1 MPINIS
7 IHALREEGDV
17 AVNSILAREPLFLS
31 TPSARRATEYVYLS
45 DMTDEI
51 SIHAL
56 REEGDGSSSAGIW
69 QRRLFLSTPSARR
82 ATNTEAVK
90 RLLVEFLSTP
100 SARRATFFHQPGQ
113 GLQIDFYP
121 RPPRGGRLV
130 WQLRGCAVLA
140 ISIHALREEGDTG
153 CTCNF
158 FTISRFL
165 STPSARRATLSQGRR
180 GHFCCISI
188 HALREEGDYRELGVP
203 VQPNKFLSTPS
214 ARRATTPSSGIFTA
228 LIFLSTPSAR
238 RATTV
243 CQCQILQEQ
252 NFYPRPPRGG
262 RRVVFLFCRHIRLLD
277 FYPRPPRGGRQG

>member
-1 MPINIS
+1 MSNT
-7 IHALREEGDV
+7 AYQR
-17 AVNSILAREPLFLS
+17 AV
-31 TPSARRATEYVYLS
+31 
-45 DMTDEI
+45 I

-140 ISIHALREEGDTG
+140 ISIHALREEGDT
-153 CTCNF
+153 
-158 FTISRFL
+158 FTR
-165 STPSARRATLSQGRR
+165 SARSFLLYFYPRPPRGGRLPGVR
-180 GHFCCISI
+180 CSGTAEQISIHALREEGDDPIEWDIHRSYISI
-188 HALREEGDYRELGVP
+188 HALREEGDYCVSMPDITRA
-203 VQPNKFLSTPS
+203 KFLSTPS
-214 ARRATTPSSGIFTA
+214 ARRATKAPATFFAAPA
-228 LIFLSTPSAR
+228 FLSTPSAR
-238 RATTV
+238 RATALADKE
-243 CQCQILQEQ
+243 I
-252 NFYPRPPRGG
+252 
-262 RRVVFLFCRHIRLLD
+262 
-277 FYPRPPRGGRQG
+277 